1 MAARLTKEIATII
14 SVVRWECPF
23 CGGTNVAII
32 ERTCDRKTPYNPA
45 DYAYPRAIC
54 KCGLEVPGENW
65 GDKRTAIAAWNRRT
79 ATPQSG
85 GVVVKGLEWEGDRS
99 KSVVGTYAT
108 VRTPDGYAVTFD
120 GEEIAHIG
128 HNSVSAFEGARNAAQ
143 SHAQADYEARIRS
156 TLADPIPE
164 DPADE
169 EVGGPN
175 VGLARDEWL
184 AAASSPQI
192 ERWALK
198 WADVLLDA
206 LRRSTKTDK
215 PGVRE
220 ALAPGLEAAALRRD
234 EGKGVREAALEEAAK
249 VAASFGDPVCNP
261 FTFTRHA
268 HAQEVATAIRA
279 LSASPAPEEQVTDV
293 EADRRERASKVDPD
307 KHGHRT
313 RFSDSSYFDEV
324 CIMCGATDGF
334 GDNRLNRPCPK
345 PLPAAPKTGD
355 AG

>member
-1 MAARLTKEIATII
+1 MTLPSSVTETPETDSDRVSEERLRGAARDLLGALQKYGFPVSDAAT
-14 SVVRWECPF
+14 RQLMD
-23 CGGTNVAII
+23 GGSLEAQAVHVAA
-32 ERTCDRKTPYNPA
+32 K
-45 DYAYPRAIC
+45 
-54 KCGLEVPGENW
+54 GL
-65 GDKRTAIAAWNRRT
+65 AIALRT
-79 ATPQSG
+79 TPSLPPRSG
-85 GVVVKGLEWEGDRS
+85 GVEMARDDLRRVLEG
-99 KSVVGTYAT
+99 
-108 VRTPDGYAVTFD
+108 P
-120 GEEIAHIG
+120 IG
-128 HNSVSAFEGARNAAQ
+128 NTDLRLTLQAICLRLTNA
-143 SHAQADYEARIRS
+143 
-156 TLADPIPE
+156 LADPIPE
-164 DPADE
+164 APADE
-169 EVGGPN
+169 EVE
-175 VGLARDEWL
+175 GLSLEKAVRDAHKTLMNTLDRDFGLW
-184 AAASSPQI
+184 SSPAFAKAR
-192 ERWALK
+192 EAVYPLWKR
-198 WADVLLDA
+198 LDETLAA

-215 PGVRE
+215 P
-220 ALAPGLEAAALRRD
+220 
-234 EGKGVREAALEEAAK
+234 GVREAALEEAAK

-293 EADRRERASKVDPD
+293 EADRRERALKVDPD